1 MDPKLAE
8 IRHTPEN
15 PLSSSYL
22 DLNPEHLGW
31 TLHTPHHSTPP
42 GQLNLGS
49 SFSGAPPLVFTG
61 WGGRGGGEGVT
72 THQ

>member
-31 TLHTPHHSTPP
+31 TLHTPHHSTSP
-42 GQLNLGS
+42 
-49 SFSGAPPLVFTG
+49 APPPDNSTSCPPFLV
-61 WGGRGGGEGVT
+61 
-72 THQ
+72 QLL